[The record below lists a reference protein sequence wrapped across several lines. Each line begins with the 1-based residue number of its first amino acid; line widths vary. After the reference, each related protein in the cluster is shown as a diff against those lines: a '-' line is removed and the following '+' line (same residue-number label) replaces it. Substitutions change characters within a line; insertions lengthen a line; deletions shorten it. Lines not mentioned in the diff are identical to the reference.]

1 LEDTVVKVG
10 GSIRFNVNID
20 GEPVP
25 SVTWAFAN
33 GALDGVSIEDQDYL
47 SRFGIIKASR
57 KMTGAYTITATNIN
71 GTDSV
76 TVQIKVKGVP
86 SKPRGP
92 IEVSDV
98 FEDHLTLDWKPPEVC
113 F

>member
-1 LEDTVVKVG
+1 MPPHIHREDLEDTVVKVG

-25 SVTWAFAN
+25 EVTWTFSG
-33 GALDGVSIEDQDYL
+33 GALDGVSIDDKDYL

-57 KMTGAYTITATNIN
+57 KQSGEYTITAVNIN

-76 TVQIKVKGVP
+76 TVKM
-86 SKPRGP
+86 
-92 IEVSDV
+92 
-98 FEDHLTLDWKPPEVC
+98 
-113 F
+113 

>member
-1 LEDTVVKVG
+1 
-10 GSIRFNVNID
+10 
-20 GEPVP
+20 
-25 SVTWAFAN
+25 
-33 GALDGVSIEDQDYL
+33 
-47 SRFGIIKASR
+47 
-57 KMTGAYTITATNIN
+57 MTGAYTITATNIN

-98 FEDHLTLDWKPPEVC
+98 FEDHLTLDWKPPEVY